1 VRIQALA
8 RRKPHARPRT
18 LRAAGI
24 ELDPLRRTVVR
35 DGRQLNLSVKELAV
49 LEALL
54 RASPGFL
61 SAETLLEQVWDENA
75 DRFTSTT
82 PTSRCSPRPASSSS
96 DRSSCCT

>member
-18 LRAAGI
+18 LRAAGS

-35 DGRQLNLSVKELAV
+35 DGRQLNLSVKEFAV

-54 RASPGFL
+54 RASP
-61 SAETLLEQVWDENA
+61 
-75 DRFTSTT
+75 
-82 PTSRCSPRPASSSS
+82 AS
-96 DRSSCCT
+96 